1 MPPRRK
7 SGSGSSGA
15 APDVPALG
23 NGAAPALVSTPEKYG
38 DESSVN
44 EAHMLQVNTA
54 MDTVREA
61 MPGGAGKNR

>member
-7 SGSGSSGA
+7 SGSGSHSGN
-15 APDVPALG
+15 DVPALG